1 MNRKT
6 QQQFNDF
13 YRNARSQIKDASLV
27 DQLIAVLFLSAMA
40 KRETSV
46 SKELATYMQVDDFDL
61 TQVLTTTTTAPIT
74 DPANAASWDFVH
86 ETLTGK
92 EDHVLVYQQFIGLL
106 YDTKTQ
112 TTDTEVFAVLLEI
125 EASDSKTGEYVTP
138 IGVNQLLKQLLAVQ
152 AGMTILDPTSGSA
165 GTLLTLGAD
174 YSDTQYYAQEINLRV
189 ASLARINAFLHG
201 IDNEHFH
208 LITGDTLATDQI
220 DNLKVDV
227 AVGVPPFSLSWN
239 TQNVENDPRF
249 ATGMA
254 PKSKA
259 DMAFIQHMLYHLN
272 DHGRMAIILPMGV
285 LFRGNSELRIRE
297 QLVEANLINVIIG
310 LPANL
315 FVNTGIPAA
324 VIVLDKHKATE
335 DILFIDAAQL
345 GEREKRGQQ
354 VLTKTVIDKITDAC
368 QARENVATFSQ
379 VVSNDTIVENEFNL
393 NIPRYV
399 DTYVNKPQVDIVA
412 TKEKLEHLAVKLAA
426 LKAENEMLYGEG
438 RN

>member
-1 MNRKT
+1 MDSKT

-13 YRNARSQIKDASLV
+13 YRDAHSQIKDANLV
-27 DQLIAVLFLSAMA
+27 DQLIAVLFLATVA
-40 KRETSV
+40 ERETPV
-46 SKELATYMQVDDFDL
+46 SQEIVPYMQVNTFAVTPLL
-61 TQVLTTTTTAPIT
+61 TIATTAQT
-74 DPANAASWDFVH
+74 ADLANAASWEFVQT
-86 ETLTGK
+86 TLTGK
-92 EDHVLVYQQFIGLL
+92 AEHELVYQQFIGLL

-112 TTDTEVFAVLLEI
+112 TTAVEVFATLLEI
-125 EASDSKTGEYVTP
+125 EASYNKDAEYVTP
-138 IGVNQLLKQLLAVQ
+138 IAINQLLNQILAVQ

-165 GTLLTLGAD
+165 GTLLTLGSD
-174 YSDTQYYAQEINLRV
+174 YPDTQYYAQEINLRV

-208 LITGDTLATDQI
+208 LITGDTLAIDQI
-220 DNLKVDV
+220 DDLKVDI

-272 DHGRMAIILPMGV
+272 DHGRMAVILPMGI

-297 QLVEANLINVIIG
+297 QLVTANLIDAIIG

-315 FVNTGIPAA
+315 FVNTGIPVA

-345 GEREKRGQQ
+345 GDREKRGQQ
-354 VLTKTVIDKITDAC
+354 VLTNTAIDKITGAY
-368 QARENVATFSQ
+368 QARENVATFAQ
-379 VVSNDTIVENEFNL
+379 VVSTATIVENEFNL

-399 DTYVNKPQVDIVA
+399 DTYVNKPQVDIVS
-412 TKEKLEHLAVKLAA
+412 TKEKLDHLAVTLAA
-426 LKAENEMLYGEG
+426 LKAENDQLHGAG
-438 RN
+438 GN